1 MLDWKDGQPYS
12 RRYGDVYYSADSGI
26 EETRHVFLA
35 GNRLP
40 ERFAALQS
48 GTSLCLGETGFG
60 TGLNFLC
67 AWALFDE
74 LAPRSAALD
83 FFSVEND
90 PLADD
95 ELAEALAPW
104 AALQGRAG
112 ALRERWYRRV
122 PGWNRWSFAAGR
134 VRLTLAIDDVADALP
149 QLPAGAVDAWL
160 LDGFAPAKNPEMWSD
175 AVLGGVV
182 RASRP
187 GATVATYTSAG
198 WVRRGLQQAGFAVER
213 APGFGRKRE
222 MLRGALAAAS
232 GAVSTPA
239 DGPASAAARHRP
251 ETAVVIGGGI
261 AGCAAAHALAR
272 RGVSVTLVDRAPRLA
287 AGASGNPRGILYA
300 RFGAG
305 AHPLHR
311 FVLAAYGH
319 ALALCDDVLP
329 VDGVV
334 RAECGLLQLACS
346 DDEATRIGRLARR
359 TWPPPLLEF
368 VDAARASALAGVA
381 LAHGGLWFPGGGW
394 VVPPQ
399 LCAKLAEDDRIA
411 LRLGHD
417 AHTLERDGH
426 GWRAAGR
433 DADGRPWQVG
443 ADLAVVCCAH
453 AATRFAPL
461 ARFALTPVRG
471 QVTALPATAAT
482 QALRTIVCGD
492 GYCMPAVDGV
502 HIVGATHA
510 IGDAGDDLRSGD
522 HAANL
527 ARLAGYAPALSAHF
541 GAVDAAALDGR
552 AAVRCSLPGAV
563 PLVGRV
569 DDGLYASLAHGTRGL
584 VTAGLAGEALACLAH
599 GELPPLPTGVLAA
612 LMPVAPA
619 GERRRGAATP

>member
-12 RRYGDVYYSADSGI
+12 RRFGDVYYSADSGI
-26 EETRHVFLA
+26 DETRHVFLA

-40 ERFAALQS
+40 ARFAALPS
-48 GTSLCLGETGFG
+48 RASVCLGETGFG

-74 LAPRSAALD
+74 VAPPSAALD
-83 FFSVEND
+83 FFSIEND

-95 ELAEALAPW
+95 ELAAALAPW
-104 AALQGRAG
+104 TVLQRPAG
-112 ALRERWYRRV
+112 ALLERWRRRV
-122 PGWNRWSFAAGR
+122 PGWNRWSFGGGR

-149 QLPAGAVDAWL
+149 QLPAGTVDAWL
-160 LDGFAPAKNPEMWSD
+160 LDGFAPAKNPEMWSE
-175 AVLGGVV
+175 AVLAGVA

-222 MLRGALAAAS
+222 MLRGALATAAD
-232 GAVSTPA
+232 ATTATA
-239 DGPASAAARHRP
+239 DGTAQVADRGRP

-272 RGVSVTLVDRAPRLA
+272 RGIAVTLVERARGLA

-319 ALALCDDVLP
+319 VLAWCDDVLP

-334 RAECGLLQLACS
+334 RAECGLLQLACG
-346 DDEATRIGRLARR
+346 DDEATRIARLARR
-359 TWPPPLLEF
+359 AWPASLLEF
-368 VDAARASALAGVA
+368 VDAERAATLAGVP
-381 LAHGGLWFPGGGW
+381 LGHGGLWFPGGGW
-394 VVPPQ
+394 VIPPR
-399 LCAKLAEDDRIA
+399 LCARLADDERIA

-417 AHTLERDGH
+417 AHTLDRAGH

-433 DADGRPWQVG
+433 DAAGHPWQVE
-443 ADLAVVCCAH
+443 ADIALVCCAQT
-453 AATRFAPL
+453 ATRFAPL
-461 ARFALTPVRG
+461 TRFALTPVRG
-471 QVTALPATAAT
+471 QITELPATAAT
-482 QALRTIVCGD
+482 RALRTIVCGD
-492 GYCMPAVDGV
+492 GYCMPAAGGLHV
-502 HIVGATHA
+502 VGATHA
-510 IGDAGDDLRSGD
+510 IGDAGDDLRAGD

-527 ARLAGYAPALSAHF
+527 ARLAGYAPALATGF
-541 GAVDAAALDGR
+541 GGVDVATLDGR

-563 PLVGRV
+563 PLVGRI
-569 DDGLYASLAHGTRGL
+569 DDGLYASLGHGTRGL
-584 VTAGLAGEALACLAH
+584 VTAGLAGEVLACLAT
-599 GELPPLPTGVLAA
+599 GTLPPLPAAVLAA
-612 LMPVAPA
+612 LAPGRA
-619 GERRRGAATP
+619 ANGRRRAAAIP

>member
-1 MLDWKDGQPYS
+1 MLDWKDGQPRS
-12 RRYGDVYYSADSGI
+12 RRFGDVYFSADSGI
-26 EETRHVFLA
+26 DEKRHVFLD

-40 ERFAALQS
+40 ARFAALPP
-48 GTSLCLGETGFG
+48 GAGLCLGETGFG

-74 LAPRSAALD
+74 VAPPAATLD
-83 FFSVEND
+83 YFSVENE

-95 ELAEALAPW
+95 ELAATLALWP
-104 AALQGRAG
+104 ALQRRAG
-112 ALRERWYRRV
+112 ALLARWRRRV
-122 PGWNRWSFAAGR
+122 PGWNRWSFGDAR
-134 VRLTLAIDDVADALP
+134 VRLTLAIEDVAEALP
-149 QLPAGAVDAWL
+149 QLRAGVIDAWL
-160 LDGFAPAKNPEMWSD
+160 LDGFAPSKNAEMWND
-175 AVLGGVV
+175 AVLSGIA

-187 GATVATYTSAG
+187 GATVATYTAAG
-198 WVRRGLQQAGFAVER
+198 AVRRGLRQAGFAVER
-213 APGFGRKRE
+213 SPGFGRKRE

-239 DGPASAAARHRP
+239 DGPAMAAARHRP

-261 AGCAAAHALAR
+261 AGCAAAHALAC
-272 RGVSVTLVDRAPRLA
+272 RGIAVTLVERAPRLA
-287 AGASGNPRGILYA
+287 TGASGNPRGILYA

-319 ALALCDDVLP
+319 ALALCDEVLP

-346 DDEATRIGRLARR
+346 DDEATRIARLARR
-359 TWPPPLLEF
+359 TWPAPLLEF
-368 VDAARASALAGVA
+368 VDAARGSALAGVP

-399 LCAKLAEDDRIA
+399 LCARLAEDDRIA

-417 AHTLERDGH
+417 AATLERDGH
-426 GWRAAGR
+426 GWQAAGR

-443 ADLAVVCCAH
+443 ADLAVVCCAQ

-471 QVTALPATAAT
+471 QVTTLPATTAT
-482 QALRTIVCGD
+482 RALRTIVCGD
-492 GYCMPAVDGV
+492 GYCMPAVDGLHV
-502 HIVGATHA
+502 IGATHA
-510 IGDAGDDLRSGD
+510 IGDAGDDLRAGD

-527 ARLAGYAPALSAHF
+527 TRLAGYAPALATGF
-541 GAVDAAALDGR
+541 GSLDAAALGGR

-569 DDGLYASLAHGTRGL
+569 DDGLYASLGHGTRGL
-584 VTAGLAGEALACLAH
+584 VTAGLAGEMLACLAL
-599 GELPPLPTGVLAA
+599 GGLPPLPAAVLAA
-612 LMPVAPA
+612 LAPDRAA
-619 GERRRGAATP
+619 GGRRRSTATR

>member
-1 MLDWKDGQPYS
+1 MLDWKDGRPYS

-40 ERFAALQS
+40 ERIKALPPRA
-48 GTSLCLGETGFG
+48 GLCLGETGFG

-74 LAPRSAALD
+74 VAPPSTALD

-95 ELAEALAPW
+95 ELAAALAPW
-104 AALQGRAG
+104 AALQGRAK
-112 ALRERWYRRV
+112 ALLGCWRRRV
-122 PGWNRWSFAAGR
+122 PGWNRWSFAGGR

-149 QLPAGAVDAWL
+149 QLPIGAVDAWL

-175 AVLGGVV
+175 AVLSGVA

-213 APGFGRKRE
+213 SPGFGRKRE
-222 MLRGALAAAS
+222 MLRGALAADAS
-232 GAVSTPA
+232 PA
-239 DGPASAAARHRP
+239 ADRSRP

-261 AGCAAAHALAR
+261 AGCATAHALAR
-272 RGVSVTLVDRAPRLA
+272 RGVAVTLFERAPRLA

-319 ALALCDDVLP
+319 ALALCDEALP

-346 DDEATRIGRLARR
+346 DDEATRIARLARR
-359 TWPPPLLEF
+359 AWPASLLEF
-368 VDAARASALAGVA
+368 VDAARASALAGVP
-381 LAHGGLWFPGGGW
+381 LAHGGLWFPAGGW

-399 LCAKLAEDDRIA
+399 LCARLAEDDRIA

-417 AHTLERDGH
+417 AATLERDGH
-426 GWRAAGR
+426 GWQAAGR

-443 ADLAVVCCAH
+443 ADLAVVCCAQT
-453 AATRFAPL
+453 ATRFAPL
-461 ARFALTPVRG
+461 ARFPLTPVRG
-471 QVTALPATAAT
+471 QVTTLPATAAT
-482 QALRTIVCGD
+482 RALRTIVCGD
-492 GYCMPAVDGV
+492 GYCMPAVDGLHV
-502 HIVGATHA
+502 VGATHA
-510 IGDAGDDLRSGD
+510 IGDAGDDLRAAD

-527 ARLAGYAPALSAHF
+527 ARLAGYAPELATGF
-541 GAVDAAALDGR
+541 GSLDAAALGGR

-584 VTAGLAGEALACLAH
+584 VTAGLAGEALASLAL
-599 GELPPLPTGVLAA
+599 GDLPPLPAAVLDSLAPVRAA
-612 LMPVAPA
+612 ST
-619 GERRRGAATP
+619 RRRGPAVSRPVP